1 MSIIFKHIINAFL
14 FLCILK
20 SSFLFSQTY
29 NPQTQNR
36 SWSANNS
43 ISTVFLKASG
53 VDITITPNLNMIQF
67 VDSNGDTYGYDGD
80 NDIPTNWTYEI
91 LDGNDDVPADTT
103 VSADKKTIIFTADPD
118 EDIDIYLKVI
128 DNNGSIIENL
138 SRVQLRLYIRGNL
151 TVASAQWNAC
161 EQAYLLSVNEQTRDG
176 IKLCAPYRVL
186 VYELKSGS
194 IDTSNVIYDSN
205 NDSGHNVNSNSFTL
219 NLGVGNYAA
228 IITNSCNEQVNSSGD
243 GYYYF
248 SVTEA
253 YSIGASSIF
262 SGYQCVGDGFGTTV
276 IKLEGAA
283 KPITWQLKNSN
294 GQVILTHNN
303 TSQYS
308 YQNYNEQFDTQ
319 NFTVTIPNLST
330 GTYTFTFTDGNA
342 CSEDLT
348 FKIQRP
354 EEIKAS
360 VIQNDSKLQLAC
372 YGDSDGEITF
382 LASGGWTEPW
392 DGNYVN
398 PNGWGDPY
406 TFSLTKDGKTFSSGD
421 VLRHF
426 VNGNQ
431 VGYKTSFTGLS
442 AGSYSLIVRENVA
455 TNPYN
460 SNTIYNCAK
469 VFQQTFT
476 ISEPDEFTSSG
487 SVTDIDC
494 NGNESGAIDLSVD
507 GGTANYIYAWTKT
520 GDDSYSATTQDLTD
534 LSAGTYNVTIT
545 DASDCTTTN
554 SFTIIEPVE
563 LIIADAGLSTEIACF
578 GDNGQIR
585 VDITQESVP
594 VTEDSTPEYTYDL
607 YQGDSVVQ
615 TNTTSDLNY
624 TFDAPAGTYK
634 VRVTDVSGC
643 FKETTDITLT
653 QPDPISISTNSTSNV
668 SCNGG
673 SDGFID
679 ITISGGTTNNSS
691 SYTIQWTKEGDP
703 NFSANTEDIS
713 DLSSGTYT
721 ITITDSNDCSV
732 SDTFIIT
739 EPDELTSSG
748 SITNI
753 DCNGNENGAID
764 LSVDGGTANYI
775 YAWTKTGDDSYSA
788 NTQDLTDLSGG
799 TYNVTITDA
808 NDCTTTNSF
817 SIIEPVELII
827 ADAGLSTEIACFG
840 DNGLIRVNITQATVA
855 SYTYALYQ
863 GDSVVQTTTISD
875 LNYTFS
881 APAGTYEVRVTDAN
895 GCASSFTTELT
906 QAEEELLI
914 DIEKTDL
921 NCYNSNNGTIT
932 VTTSGGVAP
941 YTFSWSDSGT
951 GNFRDGLTIGTYTV
965 TITDS
970 IGCVKVRT
978 VEIENGDLFNID
990 PVVTPISC
998 FGADDGSIEL
1008 NLEGG
1013 VSPISFIW
1021 SDDSNAGQSR
1031 NNLPPGDYSVLI
1043 QDASGCEIQ
1052 RDFTIIEPEEISI
1065 ASVVTNATDCDNP
1078 ASGSIDL
1085 QISGGNSPYIF
1096 QWSNGAVTEDISA
1109 LIAQTYLVTVTDSKG
1124 CISEKEFTITRP
1136 DDLEIDLATNIYA
1149 VCESRE
1155 VFQNNTLSISGGV
1168 APYII
1173 QWSGGEVTGN
1183 NNEIMDTKIDGSYQV
1198 TVTDALGCSESISF
1212 DVSTPEIGFPDF
1224 TYDSFYLSNYDA
1236 LSTKDPIDFTNLST
1250 EDFFSVYWD
1259 FGDGNFSEEFDAQHT
1274 YDKKGTYQVTL
1285 TVEFILGCSYSIT
1298 KTIYIG
1304 DSFEIVIPNAFT
1316 PNNDGYNDNFRAVY
1330 YGFKYLKMQIFDTW
1344 GTLIYSEESRTDELI
1359 GWSGRIGSKDG
1370 ENGNY
1375 FYQVSGNSFTDVKF
1389 AKNGSF
1395 TLIR

>member
-1 MSIIFKHIINAFL
+1 
-14 FLCILK
+14 
-20 SSFLFSQTY
+20 
-29 NPQTQNR
+29 
-36 SWSANNS
+36 
-43 ISTVFLKASG
+43 
-53 VDITITPNLNMIQF
+53 MIQF

-128 DNNGSIIENL
+128 DNNGNIIDNL

-176 IKLCAPYRVL
+176 VKLCAPYRVI

-554 SFTIIEPVE
+554 SFTIVEPTE

-594 VTEDSTPEYTYDL
+594 VTEDLTPDYTYDL
-607 YQGDSVVQ
+607 YLGDSVVQ
-615 TNTTSDLNY
+615 TTTTSDLNY

-634 VRVTDVSGC
+634 VRVTDASGC

-673 SDGFID
+673 SDGLID

-691 SYTIQWTKEGDP
+691 SYTIQWIKENDS
-703 NFSANTEDIS
+703 NFSANSEEIS
-713 DLSSGTYT
+713 NLSSGTYT
-721 ITITDSNDCSV
+721 VTITDSNECSV
-732 SDTFIIT
+732 SDTFIIS

-788 NTQDLTDLSGG
+788 TTQDLTDLSGG

-817 SIIEPVELII
+817 TIIEPVELII

-840 DNGLIRVNITQATVA
+840 DNGLIRVNITQTTVA

-932 VTTSGGVAP
+932 VTTTGGVAP

-951 GNFRDGLTIGTYTV
+951 GNYRDGLTIGTYTV

-1065 ASVVTNATDCDNP
+1065 AAVVTNATDCDNP

-1109 LIAQTYLVTVTDSKG
+1109 LIAQTYSVTVTDSKG

-1259 FGDGNFSEEFDAQHT
+1259 FGDGNYSEEVDAQHT

-1359 GWSGRIGSKDG
+1359 GWNGRIGSKDG

>member
-14 FLCILK
+14 FLCIVK
-20 SSFLFSQTY
+20 SSFIFSQTY

-128 DNNGSIIENL
+128 DNNGNIIDNL

-176 IKLCAPYRVL
+176 VKLCAPYRVI

-228 IITNSCNEQVNSSGD
+228 VITNSCNEQVNSSGD

-406 TFSLTKDGKTFSSGD
+406 TFSLTKDGKTISSGD

-545 DASDCTTTN
+545 DANDCTTTN

-594 VTEDSTPEYTYDL
+594 ATEDSTPEYTYAL
-607 YQGDSVVQ
+607 YEGDSVVE
-615 TNTTSDLNY
+615 TTTTSDLNY

-634 VRVTDVSGC
+634 VRVTDASGC

-653 QPDPISISTNSTSNV
+653 QPDPISISTNNTSNV

-673 SDGFID
+673 SDGLID

-691 SYTIQWTKEGDP
+691 SYIIEWIKENDS
-703 NFSANTEDIS
+703 NFSANNEEIS
-713 DLSSGTYT
+713 NLSSGTYT
-721 ITITDSNDCSV
+721 VTITDSNDCSV
-732 SDTFIIT
+732 SDTFIIS

-788 NTQDLTDLSGG
+788 TTQDLTDLSGG

-817 SIIEPVELII
+817 TIIEPVELII

-895 GCASSFTTELT
+895 GCSSSFTTELT

-932 VTTSGGVAP
+932 VTTTGGVAP

-951 GNFRDGLTIGTYTV
+951 GNYRDGLTIGTYTV

-1065 ASVVTNATDCDNP
+1065 AAVVTNATDCDNP

-1109 LIAQTYLVTVTDSKG
+1109 LIAQTYSVTVTDSKG

-1259 FGDGNFSEEFDAQHT
+1259 FGDGNYSEEVDAQHT

-1359 GWSGRIGSKDG
+1359 GWNGRIGSKDG

>member
-1 MSIIFKHIINAFL
+1 
-14 FLCILK
+14 
-20 SSFLFSQTY
+20 
-29 NPQTQNR
+29 
-36 SWSANNS
+36 
-43 ISTVFLKASG
+43 
-53 VDITITPNLNMIQF
+53 MIQF

-128 DNNGSIIENL
+128 DNNGNIIDNL

-176 IKLCAPYRVL
+176 VKLCAPYRVI

-545 DASDCTTTN
+545 DANDCTTTN

-594 VTEDSTPEYTYDL
+594 ATEDSTPEYTYAL
-607 YQGDSVVQ
+607 YEGDSVVE
-615 TNTTSDLNY
+615 TTTTSDLNY

-634 VRVTDVSGC
+634 VRVTDASGC

-653 QPDPISISTNSTSNV
+653 QPDPISISTNNTSNV

-673 SDGFID
+673 SDGLID

-691 SYTIQWTKEGDP
+691 SYTIQWIKENDS
-703 NFSANTEDIS
+703 NFSANSEEIS
-713 DLSSGTYT
+713 NLSSGTYT
-721 ITITDSNDCSV
+721 VTITDSNDCSV
-732 SDTFIIT
+732 SDTFIIS

-788 NTQDLTDLSGG
+788 TTQDLTDLSGG

-817 SIIEPVELII
+817 TIIEPVELII

-895 GCASSFTTELT
+895 GCSSSFTTELT

-932 VTTSGGVAP
+932 VTTTGGVAP

-951 GNFRDGLTIGTYTV
+951 GNYRDGLTIGTYTV

-1065 ASVVTNATDCDNP
+1065 AAVVTNATDCDNP

-1109 LIAQTYLVTVTDSKG
+1109 LIAQTYSVTVTDSKG

-1259 FGDGNFSEEFDAQHT
+1259 FGDGNYSEEVDAQHT

-1359 GWSGRIGSKDG
+1359 GWNGRIGSKDG

>member
-1 MSIIFKHIINAFL
+1 
-14 FLCILK
+14 
-20 SSFLFSQTY
+20 
-29 NPQTQNR
+29 
-36 SWSANNS
+36 
-43 ISTVFLKASG
+43 
-53 VDITITPNLNMIQF
+53 MIQF

-128 DNNGSIIENL
+128 DNNGNIIDNL

-176 IKLCAPYRVL
+176 VKLCAPYRVI

-545 DASDCTTTN
+545 DANDCTTTN
-554 SFTIIEPVE
+554 SFTIVEPVE

-594 VTEDSTPEYTYDL
+594 ATEDSTPEYTYAL
-607 YQGDSVVQ
+607 YEGDSVVE
-615 TNTTSDLNY
+615 TTTTSDLNY

-634 VRVTDVSGC
+634 VRVTDASGC
-643 FKETTDITLT
+643 FKETSDITLT

-673 SDGFID
+673 SDGLID

-691 SYTIQWTKEGDP
+691 SYTIEWIKENDS
-703 NFSANTEDIS
+703 NFSANSEEIS
-713 DLSSGTYT
+713 NLSSGTYT
-721 ITITDSNDCSV
+721 VTITDSNDCSV
-732 SDTFIIT
+732 SDTFIIS

-788 NTQDLTDLSGG
+788 TTQDLTDLSAG

-817 SIIEPVELII
+817 TIVEPVELII

-895 GCASSFTTELT
+895 GCSSSFTTELT

-932 VTTSGGVAP
+932 VTTTGGVAP

-951 GNFRDGLTIGTYTV
+951 GSFRDGLTIGTYTV

-1065 ASVVTNATDCDNP
+1065 AAVVTNATDCDNP

-1109 LIAQTYLVTVTDSKG
+1109 LIAQTYSVTVTDSKG

-1259 FGDGNFSEEFDAQHT
+1259 FGDGNYSEEVDAQHT

-1359 GWSGRIGSKDG
+1359 GWNGRIGSKDG

>member
-14 FLCILK
+14 FLCIVK
-20 SSFLFSQTY
+20 SSFIFSQTY

-53 VDITITPNLNMIQF
+53 IDITITPNLNMIQF

-128 DNNGSIIENL
+128 DNNGNIIDNL

-176 IKLCAPYRVL
+176 VKLCAPYRVI

-205 NDSGHNVNSNSFTL
+205 SDSGHNVNSNSFTL

-554 SFTIIEPVE
+554 SFTIVEPTE

-594 VTEDSTPEYTYDL
+594 ATEDSTPEYTYAL
-607 YQGDSVVQ
+607 YQGDSVGS

-634 VRVTDVSGC
+634 VRVTDASGC
-643 FKETTDITLT
+643 FKETSDITLT

-679 ITISGGTTNNSS
+679 ITISGGTTNDSS
-691 SYTIQWTKEGDP
+691 SYTIQWIKENDS
-703 NFSANTEDIS
+703 NFSANSEEIS
-713 DLSSGTYT
+713 NLSSGTYT
-721 ITITDSNDCSV
+721 VTITDSNDCSV
-732 SDTFIIT
+732 SDTFIIS

-764 LSVDGGTANYI
+764 LSVNGGTANYI

-788 NTQDLTDLSGG
+788 TTQDLTDLSGG

-817 SIIEPVELII
+817 TIIEPVELII

-863 GDSVVQTTTISD
+863 GDSLVQTTTISD

-932 VTTSGGVAP
+932 VTTTGGVAP

-951 GNFRDGLTIGTYTV
+951 GSFRDGLTIGTYTV

-1021 SDDSNAGQSR
+1021 SDNSNAGQSR

-1065 ASVVTNATDCDNP
+1065 SAVVTNATDCDNP

-1109 LIAQTYLVTVTDSKG
+1109 LIAQTYSVTVTDSKG

-1259 FGDGNFSEEFDAQHT
+1259 FGDGNYSEEVDAQHT

-1359 GWSGRIGSKDG
+1359 GWNGRIGSKDG

>member
-14 FLCILK
+14 FLCIVK

-36 SWSANNS
+36 SWSANSS

-128 DNNGSIIENL
+128 DNNGNIIDNL

-176 IKLCAPYRVL
+176 VKLCAPYRVI

-205 NDSGHNVNSNSFTL
+205 SDSGHNVNSNSFTL

-545 DASDCTTTN
+545 DANDCTTTN

-594 VTEDSTPEYTYDL
+594 ATEDSTPEYTYAL
-607 YQGDSVVQ
+607 YEGDSVVE
-615 TNTTSDLNY
+615 TTTTSDLNY

-634 VRVTDVSGC
+634 VRVTDASGC
-643 FKETTDITLT
+643 FKETSDITLT
-653 QPDPISISTNSTSNV
+653 QPDPISISTNNTSNV

-673 SDGFID
+673 SDGLID

-691 SYTIQWTKEGDP
+691 SYIIEWIKENDS
-703 NFSANTEDIS
+703 NFSANNEEIS
-713 DLSSGTYT
+713 NLSSGTYT
-721 ITITDSNDCSV
+721 VTITDSNDCSV
-732 SDTFIIT
+732 SDTFIIS

-788 NTQDLTDLSGG
+788 TTQDLTDLSAG

-817 SIIEPVELII
+817 TIIEPVELII

-895 GCASSFTTELT
+895 GCSSSFTTELT

-932 VTTSGGVAP
+932 VTTTGGVAP

-951 GNFRDGLTIGTYTV
+951 GNYRDGLTIGTYTV

-1065 ASVVTNATDCDNP
+1065 AAVVTNATDCDNP

-1109 LIAQTYLVTVTDSKG
+1109 LIAQTYSVTVTDSKG

-1259 FGDGNFSEEFDAQHT
+1259 FGDGNYSEEVDAQHT

-1359 GWSGRIGSKDG
+1359 GWNGRIGSKDG

>member
-14 FLCILK
+14 FLCIIK
-20 SSFLFSQTY
+20 SSFLFSQTF

-36 SWSANNS
+36 SWSANSS

-128 DNNGSIIENL
+128 DNNGNIIDNL

-176 IKLCAPYRVL
+176 VKLCAPYRVI

-554 SFTIIEPVE
+554 SFTIVEPTE

-594 VTEDSTPEYTYDL
+594 ATEDSTPEYTYAL

-615 TNTTSDLNY
+615 TTTTSDLNY

-634 VRVTDVSGC
+634 VRVTDASGC
-643 FKETTDITLT
+643 FKETSDITLT

-691 SYTIQWTKEGDP
+691 SYTIQWIKENDS
-703 NFSANTEDIS
+703 NFSANSEEIS
-713 DLSSGTYT
+713 NLSSGTYT
-721 ITITDSNDCSV
+721 VTITDSNDCSV
-732 SDTFIIT
+732 SDTFIIS

-788 NTQDLTDLSGG
+788 TTQDLTDLSGG

-817 SIIEPVELII
+817 TIIEPVELII

-1065 ASVVTNATDCDNP
+1065 AAVVTNATDCDNP

-1109 LIAQTYLVTVTDSKG
+1109 LIAQTYSVTVTDSKG

-1259 FGDGNFSEEFDAQHT
+1259 FGDGNYSEEVDAQHT

-1359 GWSGRIGSKDG
+1359 GWNGRIGSKDG

>member
-14 FLCILK
+14 FLCIIK
-20 SSFLFSQTY
+20 SSFLFSQTF

-36 SWSANNS
+36 SWSANSS

-128 DNNGSIIENL
+128 DNNGNIIDNL

-176 IKLCAPYRVL
+176 VKLCAPYRVI

-545 DASDCTTTN
+545 DANDCTTTN
-554 SFTIIEPVE
+554 SFTIVEPVE

-594 VTEDSTPEYTYDL
+594 ATEDSTPEYTYAL
-607 YQGDSVVQ
+607 YEGDSVVE
-615 TNTTSDLNY
+615 TTTTSDLNY

-634 VRVTDVSGC
+634 VRVTDASGC
-643 FKETTDITLT
+643 FKETSDITLT
-653 QPDPISISTNSTSNV
+653 QPDPISISTNNTSNV

-673 SDGFID
+673 SDGLID

-691 SYTIQWTKEGDP
+691 SYTIQWIKENDS
-703 NFSANTEDIS
+703 NFSANSEEIS
-713 DLSSGTYT
+713 NLSSGTYT
-721 ITITDSNDCSV
+721 VTITDSNDCSV
-732 SDTFIIT
+732 SDTFTIS

-788 NTQDLTDLSGG
+788 TTQDLTDLSGG

-817 SIIEPVELII
+817 TIVEPVELII

-895 GCASSFTTELT
+895 GCSSSFTTELT

-932 VTTSGGVAP
+932 VTTTGGVAP

-951 GNFRDGLTIGTYTV
+951 GSFRDGLTIGTYTV

-1065 ASVVTNATDCDNP
+1065 AAVVTNATDCDNP

-1109 LIAQTYLVTVTDSKG
+1109 LIAQTYSVTVTDSKG

-1259 FGDGNFSEEFDAQHT
+1259 FGDGNYSEEVDAQHT

-1359 GWSGRIGSKDG
+1359 GWNGRIGSKDG

>member
-14 FLCILK
+14 FLCIVK

-128 DNNGSIIENL
+128 DNNGNIIDNL

-176 IKLCAPYRVL
+176 VKLCAPYRVI

-406 TFSLTKDGKTFSSGD
+406 TFSLTKDGKTISSGD

-520 GDDSYSATTQDLTD
+520 GDDSYSATTQDLTN

-554 SFTIIEPVE
+554 SFTIVEPTE

-594 VTEDSTPEYTYDL
+594 ATEDSTPEYTYAL
-607 YQGDSVVQ
+607 YEGDSVVE
-615 TNTTSDLNY
+615 TTTTSDLNY

-634 VRVTDVSGC
+634 VRVTDASGC

-673 SDGFID
+673 SDGLID

-691 SYTIQWTKEGDP
+691 SYIIEWIKENDS
-703 NFSANTEDIS
+703 NFSANNEEIS
-713 DLSSGTYT
+713 NLSSGTYT
-721 ITITDSNDCSV
+721 VTITDSNDCSV
-732 SDTFIIT
+732 SDTFIIS

-788 NTQDLTDLSGG
+788 TTQDLTDLSGG

-817 SIIEPVELII
+817 TIIEPVELII

-895 GCASSFTTELT
+895 GCSSSFTTELT

-932 VTTSGGVAP
+932 VTTTGGVAP

-1065 ASVVTNATDCDNP
+1065 AAVVTNATDCDNP

-1109 LIAQTYLVTVTDSKG
+1109 LIAQTYSVTVTDSKG

-1259 FGDGNFSEEFDAQHT
+1259 FGDGNYSEEVDAQHT

-1359 GWSGRIGSKDG
+1359 GWNGRIGSKDG

>member
-14 FLCILK
+14 FLCIIK

-36 SWSANNS
+36 SWSANSS

-128 DNNGSIIENL
+128 DNNGNIIDNL

-176 IKLCAPYRVL
+176 VKLCAPYRVI

-554 SFTIIEPVE
+554 SFTIVEPTE

-594 VTEDSTPEYTYDL
+594 ATEDSTPEYTYAL

-615 TNTTSDLNY
+615 TTTISDLNY
-624 TFDAPAGTYK
+624 TFSAPAGTYK
-634 VRVTDVSGC
+634 VRVTDASGC
-643 FKETTDITLT
+643 FKETSDITLT

-691 SYTIQWTKEGDP
+691 SYTIQWIKENDS
-703 NFSANTEDIS
+703 NFSANSEEIS
-713 DLSSGTYT
+713 NLSSGTYT
-721 ITITDSNDCSV
+721 VTITDSNDCSV
-732 SDTFIIT
+732 SDTFIIS

-788 NTQDLTDLSGG
+788 TTQDLTDLSGG

-817 SIIEPVELII
+817 TIIEPVELII

-895 GCASSFTTELT
+895 GCSSSFTTELT

-932 VTTSGGVAP
+932 VTTTGGVAP

-951 GNFRDGLTIGTYTV
+951 GSFRDGLTIGTYTV

-1065 ASVVTNATDCDNP
+1065 AAVVTNATDCDNP

-1109 LIAQTYLVTVTDSKG
+1109 LIAQTYSVTVTDSKG

-1259 FGDGNFSEEFDAQHT
+1259 FGDGNYSEEVDAQHT

-1359 GWSGRIGSKDG
+1359 GWNGRIGSKDG

>member
-14 FLCILK
+14 FLCIVK
-20 SSFLFSQTY
+20 SSFIFSQTY

-128 DNNGSIIENL
+128 DNNGNIIDNL

-176 IKLCAPYRVL
+176 VKLCAPYRVI

-205 NDSGHNVNSNSFTL
+205 SDSGHNVNSNSFTL

-406 TFSLTKDGKTFSSGD
+406 TFSLTKDGKTISSGD

-554 SFTIIEPVE
+554 SFTIVEPTE

-594 VTEDSTPEYTYDL
+594 ATEDSTPEYTYAL
-607 YQGDSVVQ
+607 YEGDSVVE
-615 TNTTSDLNY
+615 TTTTSDLNY

-634 VRVTDVSGC
+634 VRVTDASGC

-653 QPDPISISTNSTSNV
+653 QPDPISISTNNTSNV

-673 SDGFID
+673 SDGLID

-691 SYTIQWTKEGDP
+691 SYIIEWIKENDS
-703 NFSANTEDIS
+703 NFSANNEEIS
-713 DLSSGTYT
+713 NLSSGTYT
-721 ITITDSNDCSV
+721 VTITDSNDCSV
-732 SDTFIIT
+732 SDTFIIS

-788 NTQDLTDLSGG
+788 TTQDLTDLSAG

-808 NDCTTTNSF
+808 SDCTTTNSF
-817 SIIEPVELII
+817 TIVEPTELII

-895 GCASSFTTELT
+895 GCSSSFTTELT

-932 VTTSGGVAP
+932 VTTTGGVAP

-951 GNFRDGLTIGTYTV
+951 GNYRDGLTIGTYTV

-1065 ASVVTNATDCDNP
+1065 AAVVTNATDCDNP

-1109 LIAQTYLVTVTDSKG
+1109 LIAQTYSVTVTDSKG

-1259 FGDGNFSEEFDAQHT
+1259 FGDGNYSEEVDAQHT

-1359 GWSGRIGSKDG
+1359 GWNGRIGSKDG

>member
-1 MSIIFKHIINAFL
+1 
-14 FLCILK
+14 
-20 SSFLFSQTY
+20 
-29 NPQTQNR
+29 
-36 SWSANNS
+36 
-43 ISTVFLKASG
+43 
-53 VDITITPNLNMIQF
+53 MIQF
-67 VDSNGDTYGYDGD
+67 VDSNGVTYGYDGD

-91 LDGNDDVPADTT
+91 LDGSDDVPANTT
-103 VSADKKTIIFTADPD
+103 VSDDKKSITFSADPD
-118 EDIDIYLKVI
+118 EDLDIYLKVI
-128 DNNGSIIENL
+128 DNNGNIIDNL

-176 IKLCAPYRVL
+176 IKLCAPYRVIVYQL
-186 VYELKSGS
+186 VSGS

-205 NDSGHNVNSNSFTL
+205 NDSDHNVNSNSFTL

-228 IITNSCNEQVNSSGD
+228 IITNSCNERVNSSGD

-262 SGYQCVGDGFGTTV
+262 SGYQCDSDGFGTTV

-283 KPITWQLKNSN
+283 KPITWELKNSS
-294 GQVILTHNN
+294 GQVVRTHNN
-303 TSQYS
+303 TNLYT

-319 NFTVTIPNLST
+319 NFTVTIPNLPT

-348 FKIQRP
+348 FKIEKP

-360 VIQNDSKLQLAC
+360 VIENDSKRQLAC
-372 YGDSDGEITF
+372 YGDNDGEITF

-406 TFSLTKDGKTFSSGD
+406 TFSLTKDGKTFSSND

-442 AGSYSLIVRENVA
+442 AGSYRLIVRENIA

-476 ISEPDEFTSSG
+476 ISEPDEFTSSA
-487 SVTDIDC
+487 STTNIDC
-494 NGNESGAIDLSVD
+494 NGNDSGAIDLSVD
-507 GGTANYIYAWTKT
+507 GGRANYIYTWTKT
-520 GDDSYSATTQDLTD
+520 GDDSFSATTQDLND
-534 LSAGTYNVTIT
+534 LSPGTYNVSIK
-545 DASDCTTTN
+545 DANDCTTTN
-554 SFTIIEPVE
+554 SFTITEPVE

-585 VDITQESVP
+585 VDITQESISA
-594 VTEDSTPEYTYDL
+594 TEDLIPDYTYAL
-607 YQGDSVVQ
+607 YLGDSVVQ
-615 TNTTSDLNY
+615 TTTISDLNY
-624 TFDAPAGTYK
+624 TFSAPAGTYK
-634 VRVTDVSGC
+634 VRVTDASGC
-643 FKETTDITLT
+643 FKETSDITLT
-653 QPDPISISTNSTSNV
+653 QPDPISISTNNTTNV
-668 SCNGG
+668 SCKGG

-679 ITISGGTTNNSS
+679 ITISGGTSNNSS
-691 SYTIQWTKEGDP
+691 PYTIQWIKEDDS
-703 NFSANTEDIS
+703 NFSANSEEIS
-713 DLSSGTYT
+713 NLSSGTYT
-721 ITITDSNDCSV
+721 VTITDSNDCSF
-732 SDTFIIT
+732 SDTFIIF

-753 DCNGNENGAID
+753 DCNGNDGGAID

-775 YAWTKTGDDSYSA
+775 YAWTKTDDNSFSA
-788 NTQDLTDLSGG
+788 NTQDLTDLSPG
-799 TYNVTITDA
+799 TYNVSITDA

-817 SIIEPVELII
+817 TIIEPAELII

-951 GNFRDGLTIGTYTV
+951 GNVRDGLTIGTYTV

-1013 VSPISFIW
+1013 VSPISFTW

-1052 RDFTIIEPEEISI
+1052 RDFIIIEPEEISI
-1065 ASVVTNATDCDNP
+1065 TSTVTNATDCDNP

-1085 QISGGNSPYIF
+1085 QISGGNSPYTF

-1109 LIAQTYLVTVTDSKG
+1109 LIAQTYSVKVTDSKG
-1124 CISEKEFTITRP
+1124 CILEKEFTITRP

-1155 VFQNNTLSISGGV
+1155 VFQNNTLSISGGL

-1250 EDFFSVYWD
+1250 DDFFSAYWD
-1259 FGDGNFSEEFDAQHT
+1259 FGDGNFSEEVDAQHT

-1359 GWSGRIGSKDG
+1359 GWNGRIGSKDG

>member
-14 FLCILK
+14 FLCIVK

-36 SWSANNS
+36 SWSANSS

-128 DNNGSIIENL
+128 DNNGNIIDNL

-176 IKLCAPYRVL
+176 VKLCAPYRVI

-382 LASGGWTEPW
+382 LARGGWTEPW

-545 DASDCTTTN
+545 DANDCTTTN
-554 SFTIIEPVE
+554 SFTIVEPTE

-594 VTEDSTPEYTYDL
+594 ATEDSTPEYTYAL

-615 TNTTSDLNY
+615 TTTTSDLNY

-634 VRVTDVSGC
+634 VRVTDASGC

-679 ITISGGTTNNSS
+679 ITISGGITNNSS
-691 SYTIQWTKEGDP
+691 SYTIQWIKENDS
-703 NFSANTEDIS
+703 NFSANSEEIS
-713 DLSSGTYT
+713 NLSSGTYT
-721 ITITDSNDCSV
+721 VTITDSNDCSV
-732 SDTFIIT
+732 SDTFIIS

-788 NTQDLTDLSGG
+788 TTQDLTDLSGG

-817 SIIEPVELII
+817 TIIEPVELII

-840 DNGLIRVNITQATVA
+840 DNGLIRVNITQATAA

-1065 ASVVTNATDCDNP
+1065 AAVVTNATDCDNP

-1096 QWSNGAVTEDISA
+1096 QWSNGAATEDISA
-1109 LIAQTYLVTVTDSKG
+1109 LIAQTYSVTVTDSKG

-1259 FGDGNFSEEFDAQHT
+1259 FGDGNYSEEVDAQHT

-1359 GWSGRIGSKDG
+1359 GWNGRIGSKDG

>member
-1 MSIIFKHIINAFL
+1 M
-14 FLCILK
+14 
-20 SSFLFSQTY
+20 
-29 NPQTQNR
+29 
-36 SWSANNS
+36 
-43 ISTVFLKASG
+43 
-53 VDITITPNLNMIQF
+53 
-67 VDSNGDTYGYDGD
+67 
-80 NDIPTNWTYEI
+80 
-91 LDGNDDVPADTT
+91 
-103 VSADKKTIIFTADPD
+103 
-118 EDIDIYLKVI
+118 
-128 DNNGSIIENL
+128 

-176 IKLCAPYRVL
+176 VKLCAPYRVI

-205 NDSGHNVNSNSFTL
+205 SDSGHNVNSNSFTL

-476 ISEPDEFTSSG
+476 ISEPDVFTSSG

-520 GDDSYSATTQDLTD
+520 GDDSYSATTQDITD

-554 SFTIIEPVE
+554 SFTIVEP
-563 LIIADAGLSTEIACF
+563 T
-578 GDNGQIR
+578 
-585 VDITQESVP
+585 
-594 VTEDSTPEYTYDL
+594 
-607 YQGDSVVQ
+607 
-615 TNTTSDLNY
+615 
-624 TFDAPAGTYK
+624 
-634 VRVTDVSGC
+634 
-643 FKETTDITLT
+643 
-653 QPDPISISTNSTSNV
+653 
-668 SCNGG
+668 
-673 SDGFID
+673 
-679 ITISGGTTNNSS
+679 
-691 SYTIQWTKEGDP
+691 
-703 NFSANTEDIS
+703 
-713 DLSSGTYT
+713 
-721 ITITDSNDCSV
+721 
-732 SDTFIIT
+732 
-739 EPDELTSSG
+739 
-748 SITNI
+748 
-753 DCNGNENGAID
+753 
-764 LSVDGGTANYI
+764 
-775 YAWTKTGDDSYSA
+775 
-788 NTQDLTDLSGG
+788 
-799 TYNVTITDA
+799 
-808 NDCTTTNSF
+808 
-817 SIIEPVELII
+817 ELII

-863 GDSVVQTTTISD
+863 GNSVVQTTTISD

-932 VTTSGGVAP
+932 VTTTGGVAP

-951 GNFRDGLTIGTYTV
+951 GSFRDGLTIGTYTV

-990 PVVTPISC
+990 PLVTPISC

-1065 ASVVTNATDCDNP
+1065 SAVVTNATDCDNP

-1109 LIAQTYLVTVTDSKG
+1109 LIAQTYSVTVTDSKG

-1236 LSTKDPIDFTNLST
+1236 
-1250 EDFFSVYWD
+1250 
-1259 FGDGNFSEEFDAQHT
+1259 
-1274 YDKKGTYQVTL
+1274 
-1285 TVEFILGCSYSIT
+1285 
-1298 KTIYIG
+1298 
-1304 DSFEIVIPNAFT
+1304 
-1316 PNNDGYNDNFRAVY
+1316 
-1330 YGFKYLKMQIFDTW
+1330 
-1344 GTLIYSEESRTDELI
+1344 
-1359 GWSGRIGSKDG
+1359 
-1370 ENGNY
+1370 
-1375 FYQVSGNSFTDVKF
+1375 
-1389 AKNGSF
+1389 
-1395 TLIR
+1395 

>member
-14 FLCILK
+14 FLCIVK
-20 SSFLFSQTY
+20 SSFIFSQTY

-128 DNNGSIIENL
+128 DNNGNIIDNL

-176 IKLCAPYRVL
+176 VKLCAPYRVI

-554 SFTIIEPVE
+554 SFTIVEPTE

-594 VTEDSTPEYTYDL
+594 ATEDSTPEYTYAL
-607 YQGDSVVQ
+607 YEGDSVVE
-615 TNTTSDLNY
+615 TTTTSDLNY

-634 VRVTDVSGC
+634 VRVTDASGC

-653 QPDPISISTNSTSNV
+653 QPDPISISTNNTSNV

-673 SDGFID
+673 SDGLID

-691 SYTIQWTKEGDP
+691 SYIIEWIKENDS
-703 NFSANTEDIS
+703 NFSANNEEIS
-713 DLSSGTYT
+713 NLSSGTYT
-721 ITITDSNDCSV
+721 VTITDSNDCSV
-732 SDTFIIT
+732 SDTFIIS

-764 LSVDGGTANYI
+764 LSVNGGTANYI

-788 NTQDLTDLSGG
+788 TTQDLTDLSGG

-817 SIIEPVELII
+817 TIIEPVELII

-895 GCASSFTTELT
+895 GCSSSFTTELT

-932 VTTSGGVAP
+932 VTTTGGVAP

-951 GNFRDGLTIGTYTV
+951 GNYRDGLTIGTYTV

-1065 ASVVTNATDCDNP
+1065 AAVVTNATDCDNP

-1109 LIAQTYLVTVTDSKG
+1109 LIAQTYSVTVTDSKG

-1259 FGDGNFSEEFDAQHT
+1259 FGDGNYSEEVDAQHT

-1359 GWSGRIGSKDG
+1359 GWNGRIGSKDG

>member
-1 MSIIFKHIINAFL
+1 
-14 FLCILK
+14 
-20 SSFLFSQTY
+20 
-29 NPQTQNR
+29 
-36 SWSANNS
+36 
-43 ISTVFLKASG
+43 
-53 VDITITPNLNMIQF
+53 MIQF

-128 DNNGSIIENL
+128 DNNGNIIDNL

-176 IKLCAPYRVL
+176 VKLCAPYRVI

-554 SFTIIEPVE
+554 SFTIVEPTE

-594 VTEDSTPEYTYDL
+594 ATEDSTPEYTYVL

-615 TNTTSDLNY
+615 TTTTSDLNY

-634 VRVTDVSGC
+634 VRVTDASGC

-653 QPDPISISTNSTSNV
+653 QPDPISISTNNTSNV

-673 SDGFID
+673 SDGLID

-691 SYTIQWTKEGDP
+691 SYIIEWIKENDS
-703 NFSANTEDIS
+703 NFSANNEEIS
-713 DLSSGTYT
+713 NLSSGTYT
-721 ITITDSNDCSV
+721 VTITDSNDCSV
-732 SDTFIIT
+732 SDTFIIS

-788 NTQDLTDLSGG
+788 TTQDLTDLSAG

-808 NDCTTTNSF
+808 SDCTTTNSF
-817 SIIEPVELII
+817 TIVEPTELII

-932 VTTSGGVAP
+932 VTTTGGVAP

-951 GNFRDGLTIGTYTV
+951 GSFRDGLTIGTYTV

-1065 ASVVTNATDCDNP
+1065 SAVVTNATDCDNP

-1109 LIAQTYLVTVTDSKG
+1109 LIAQTYSVTVTDSKG

-1259 FGDGNFSEEFDAQHT
+1259 FGDGNYSEEVDAQHT

-1359 GWSGRIGSKDG
+1359 GWNGRIGSKDG

>member
-1 MSIIFKHIINAFL
+1 
-14 FLCILK
+14 
-20 SSFLFSQTY
+20 
-29 NPQTQNR
+29 
-36 SWSANNS
+36 
-43 ISTVFLKASG
+43 
-53 VDITITPNLNMIQF
+53 MIQF

-128 DNNGSIIENL
+128 DNNGNIIDNL

-176 IKLCAPYRVL
+176 VKLCAPYRVI

-205 NDSGHNVNSNSFTL
+205 SDSGHNVNSNSFTL

-554 SFTIIEPVE
+554 SFTIVEPIE

-594 VTEDSTPEYTYDL
+594 VTEDSTPEYTYAL
-607 YQGDSVVQ
+607 YEGDSVVQ
-615 TNTTSDLNY
+615 TTTTSDLNY

-634 VRVTDVSGC
+634 VRVTDASGC

-653 QPDPISISTNSTSNV
+653 QPDPISISTNNTSNV

-673 SDGFID
+673 SDGLID

-691 SYTIQWTKEGDP
+691 SYIIEWIKENDS
-703 NFSANTEDIS
+703 NFSANNEEIS
-713 DLSSGTYT
+713 NLSSGTYT
-721 ITITDSNDCSV
+721 VTITDSNDCSV
-732 SDTFIIT
+732 SDTFIIS

-753 DCNGNENGAID
+753 DCNGNDNGAID

-788 NTQDLTDLSGG
+788 TTQDLTDLSAG

-808 NDCTTTNSF
+808 SDCTTTNSF
-817 SIIEPVELII
+817 TIVEPIELII

-895 GCASSFTTELT
+895 GCSSSFTTELT

-932 VTTSGGVAP
+932 VTTTGGVAP

-951 GNFRDGLTIGTYTV
+951 GNYRDGLTIGTYTV

-1065 ASVVTNATDCDNP
+1065 AAVVTNATDCDNP

-1109 LIAQTYLVTVTDSKG
+1109 LIAQTYSVTVTDSKG

-1259 FGDGNFSEEFDAQHT
+1259 FGDGNYSEEVDAQHT

-1359 GWSGRIGSKDG
+1359 GWNGRIGSKDG

>member
-14 FLCILK
+14 FLCIVK
-20 SSFLFSQTY
+20 SSFIFSQTY

-128 DNNGSIIENL
+128 DNNGNIIDNL

-176 IKLCAPYRVL
+176 VKLCAPYRVI

-205 NDSGHNVNSNSFTL
+205 SDSGHNVNSNSFTL

-228 IITNSCNEQVNSSGD
+228 VITNSCNEQVNSSGD

-406 TFSLTKDGKTFSSGD
+406 TFSLTKDGKTISSGD

-545 DASDCTTTN
+545 DANDCTTTN
-554 SFTIIEPVE
+554 SFTIVEPVE

-594 VTEDSTPEYTYDL
+594 ATEDSTPEYTYAL
-607 YQGDSVVQ
+607 YEGDSVVE
-615 TNTTSDLNY
+615 TTTTSDLNY

-634 VRVTDVSGC
+634 VRVTDASGC

-653 QPDPISISTNSTSNV
+653 QPDPISISTNNTSNV

-673 SDGFID
+673 SDGLID

-691 SYTIQWTKEGDP
+691 SYIIEWIKENDS
-703 NFSANTEDIS
+703 NFSANNEEIS
-713 DLSSGTYT
+713 NLSSGTYT
-721 ITITDSNDCSV
+721 VTITDSNDCSV
-732 SDTFIIT
+732 SDTFIIS

-788 NTQDLTDLSGG
+788 TTQDLTDLSGG

-817 SIIEPVELII
+817 TIVEPVELII

-895 GCASSFTTELT
+895 GCSSSFTTELT

-932 VTTSGGVAP
+932 VTTTGGVAP

-951 GNFRDGLTIGTYTV
+951 GNYRDGLTIGTYTV

-1065 ASVVTNATDCDNP
+1065 AAVVTNATDCDNP

-1109 LIAQTYLVTVTDSKG
+1109 LIAQTYSVTVTDSKG

-1173 QWSGGEVTGN
+1173 QWSGGEVKGN

-1259 FGDGNFSEEFDAQHT
+1259 FGDGNYSEEVDAQHT

-1359 GWSGRIGSKDG
+1359 GWNGRIGSKDG

>member
-14 FLCILK
+14 FLCIVK
-20 SSFLFSQTY
+20 SSFIFSQTY

-128 DNNGSIIENL
+128 DNNGNIIDNL

-176 IKLCAPYRVL
+176 VKLCAPYRVI

-442 AGSYSLIVRENVA
+442 AGSYRLIVRENVA

-554 SFTIIEPVE
+554 SFTIVEP
-563 LIIADAGLSTEIACF
+563 T
-578 GDNGQIR
+578 
-585 VDITQESVP
+585 
-594 VTEDSTPEYTYDL
+594 
-607 YQGDSVVQ
+607 
-615 TNTTSDLNY
+615 
-624 TFDAPAGTYK
+624 
-634 VRVTDVSGC
+634 
-643 FKETTDITLT
+643 
-653 QPDPISISTNSTSNV
+653 
-668 SCNGG
+668 
-673 SDGFID
+673 
-679 ITISGGTTNNSS
+679 
-691 SYTIQWTKEGDP
+691 
-703 NFSANTEDIS
+703 
-713 DLSSGTYT
+713 
-721 ITITDSNDCSV
+721 
-732 SDTFIIT
+732 
-739 EPDELTSSG
+739 
-748 SITNI
+748 
-753 DCNGNENGAID
+753 
-764 LSVDGGTANYI
+764 
-775 YAWTKTGDDSYSA
+775 
-788 NTQDLTDLSGG
+788 
-799 TYNVTITDA
+799 
-808 NDCTTTNSF
+808 
-817 SIIEPVELII
+817 ELII

-895 GCASSFTTELT
+895 GCSSSFTTELT

-932 VTTSGGVAP
+932 VTTTGGVAP

-951 GNFRDGLTIGTYTV
+951 GNYRDGLTIGTYTV

-1065 ASVVTNATDCDNP
+1065 AAVVTNATDCDNP

-1109 LIAQTYLVTVTDSKG
+1109 LIAQTYSVTVTDSKG

-1136 DDLEIDLATNIYA
+1136 DDLEIDLATNTYA

-1259 FGDGNFSEEFDAQHT
+1259 FGDGNYSEEVDAQHT

-1359 GWSGRIGSKDG
+1359 GWNGRIGSKDG

>member
-14 FLCILK
+14 FLCIIK

-128 DNNGSIIENL
+128 DNNGNIIDNL

-176 IKLCAPYRVL
+176 VKLCAPYRVI

-554 SFTIIEPVE
+554 SFTIVEPTE

-594 VTEDSTPEYTYDL
+594 ATEDSTPEYTYAL

-615 TNTTSDLNY
+615 TTTTSDLNY

-634 VRVTDVSGC
+634 VRVTDASGC
-643 FKETTDITLT
+643 FKETSDITLT

-673 SDGFID
+673 SDGLID

-691 SYTIQWTKEGDP
+691 SYTIQWIKENDS
-703 NFSANTEDIS
+703 NFSANSEEIS
-713 DLSSGTYT
+713 NLSSGTYT
-721 ITITDSNDCSV
+721 VTITDSNDCSV
-732 SDTFIIT
+732 SDTFIIS

-788 NTQDLTDLSGG
+788 TTQDLTDLSGG

-817 SIIEPVELII
+817 TIIEPVELII

-895 GCASSFTTELT
+895 GCSSSFTTELT

-932 VTTSGGVAP
+932 VTTTGGVAP

-1065 ASVVTNATDCDNP
+1065 AAVVTNATDCDNP

-1109 LIAQTYLVTVTDSKG
+1109 LIAQTYSVTVTDSKG

-1259 FGDGNFSEEFDAQHT
+1259 FGDGNYSEEVDAQHT

-1359 GWSGRIGSKDG
+1359 GWNGRIGSKDG

>member
-1 MSIIFKHIINAFL
+1 MSTIFKHMINAFL
-14 FLCILK
+14 FLCIIK
-20 SSFLFSQTY
+20 SSFLFSQTF

-36 SWSANNS
+36 SWSANSS

-128 DNNGSIIENL
+128 DNNGNIIDNL

-176 IKLCAPYRVL
+176 VKLCAPYRVI

-534 LSAGTYNVTIT
+534 LSGGTYNVTIT
-545 DASDCTTTN
+545 DANDCTTTN

-594 VTEDSTPEYTYDL
+594 VTEDSIPDYTYDL
-607 YQGDSVVQ
+607 YQGDSIVQ

-634 VRVTDVSGC
+634 VRVTDASGC
-643 FKETTDITLT
+643 FKETSDITLT

-679 ITISGGTTNNSS
+679 ITISGGTTNDSS
-691 SYTIQWTKEGDP
+691 SYTIQWIKENDS
-703 NFSANTEDIS
+703 NFSANSEEIS
-713 DLSSGTYT
+713 NLSSGTYT
-721 ITITDSNDCSV
+721 VTITDSNECSV
-732 SDTFIIT
+732 SDTFIIS

-764 LSVDGGTANYI
+764 LSVNGGTANYI

-788 NTQDLTDLSGG
+788 TTQDLTDLSGG

-817 SIIEPVELII
+817 TIIEPVELII

-932 VTTSGGVAP
+932 VTTTGGVAP

-951 GNFRDGLTIGTYTV
+951 GSFRDGLTIGTYTV

-1065 ASVVTNATDCDNP
+1065 SAVVTNATDCDNP

-1109 LIAQTYLVTVTDSKG
+1109 LIAQTYSVTVTDSKG

-1259 FGDGNFSEEFDAQHT
+1259 FGDGNYSEEVDAQHT

-1359 GWSGRIGSKDG
+1359 GWNGRIGSKDG

>member
-1 MSIIFKHIINAFL
+1 
-14 FLCILK
+14 
-20 SSFLFSQTY
+20 
-29 NPQTQNR
+29 
-36 SWSANNS
+36 
-43 ISTVFLKASG
+43 
-53 VDITITPNLNMIQF
+53 MIQF

-91 LDGNDDVPADTT
+91 LDGNDDVPADTS

-128 DNNGSIIENL
+128 DNNGNIIDNL

-176 IKLCAPYRVL
+176 VKLCAPYRVI

-442 AGSYSLIVRENVA
+442 AGSYRLIVRENVA

-545 DASDCTTTN
+545 DANDCTTTN

-594 VTEDSTPEYTYDL
+594 VTEDSTPDYTYDL

-615 TNTTSDLNY
+615 TTTTSDLNY

-634 VRVTDVSGC
+634 VRVTDASGC

-653 QPDPISISTNSTSNV
+653 QPDPISISTNNTSNV

-673 SDGFID
+673 SDGIID

-691 SYTIQWTKEGDP
+691 SYTIQWIKENDS
-703 NFSANTEDIS
+703 NFSANSEEIS
-713 DLSSGTYT
+713 NLSSGTYT
-721 ITITDSNDCSV
+721 VTITDSNDCSI
-732 SDTFIIT
+732 SDTFTIS

-753 DCNGNENGAID
+753 DCNGNDNGAID
-764 LSVDGGTANYI
+764 LSIDGGTANYI

-788 NTQDLTDLSGG
+788 TTQDLTDLSAG

-817 SIIEPVELII
+817 TIIEPVELII

-932 VTTSGGVAP
+932 VTTTGGVAP

-1065 ASVVTNATDCDNP
+1065 AAVVTNATDCDNP

-1109 LIAQTYLVTVTDSKG
+1109 LIAQTYSVTVTDSKG

-1259 FGDGNFSEEFDAQHT
+1259 FGDGNYSEEVDAQHT

-1359 GWSGRIGSKDG
+1359 GWNGRIGSKDG

>member
-14 FLCILK
+14 FLSILK

-354 EEIKAS
+354 EEINAS

-431 VGYKTSFTGLS
+431 VGYKTSFAGLS
-442 AGSYSLIVRENVA
+442 AGSYRLIVRENVA

-634 VRVTDVSGC
+634 VRVTDASGC

-732 SDTFIIT
+732 SDTFTIS

-788 NTQDLTDLSGG
+788 NTQDLIDLSGG

-817 SIIEPVELII
+817 TIIEPVELII

-951 GNFRDGLTIGTYTV
+951 GNFRDGLTIGTYTL

-970 IGCVKVRT
+970 IGCVKVRS

-1065 ASVVTNATDCDNP
+1065 AAVVTNATDCDNP

-1109 LIAQTYLVTVTDSKG
+1109 LIAQTYSVTVTDSKG

-1212 DVSTPEIGFPDF
+1212 DVSTPEIGIPDF

>member
-406 TFSLTKDGKTFSSGD
+406 TFSLTKDGKTLSSGD

-431 VGYKTSFTGLS
+431 VGYKTSFAGLS
-442 AGSYSLIVRENVA
+442 AGSYRLIVRENVA

-545 DASDCTTTN
+545 DANDCTTTN
-554 SFTIIEPVE
+554 SFT
-563 LIIADAGLSTEIACF
+563 
-578 GDNGQIR
+578 
-585 VDITQESVP
+585 
-594 VTEDSTPEYTYDL
+594 
-607 YQGDSVVQ
+607 
-615 TNTTSDLNY
+615 
-624 TFDAPAGTYK
+624 
-634 VRVTDVSGC
+634 
-643 FKETTDITLT
+643 
-653 QPDPISISTNSTSNV
+653 
-668 SCNGG
+668 
-673 SDGFID
+673 
-679 ITISGGTTNNSS
+679 
-691 SYTIQWTKEGDP
+691 
-703 NFSANTEDIS
+703 
-713 DLSSGTYT
+713 
-721 ITITDSNDCSV
+721 
-732 SDTFIIT
+732 
-739 EPDELTSSG
+739 
-748 SITNI
+748 
-753 DCNGNENGAID
+753 
-764 LSVDGGTANYI
+764 
-775 YAWTKTGDDSYSA
+775 
-788 NTQDLTDLSGG
+788 
-799 TYNVTITDA
+799 
-808 NDCTTTNSF
+808 
-817 SIIEPVELII
+817 IIEPVELII

-895 GCASSFTTELT
+895 GCASSFNTELT

-1065 ASVVTNATDCDNP
+1065 AAVVTNAIDCDNP

-1109 LIAQTYLVTVTDSKG
+1109 LIAQTYSVTVTDSKG

-1212 DVSTPEIGFPDF
+1212 DVSTPEIGIPDF

>member
-1 MSIIFKHIINAFL
+1 
-14 FLCILK
+14 
-20 SSFLFSQTY
+20 
-29 NPQTQNR
+29 
-36 SWSANNS
+36 
-43 ISTVFLKASG
+43 
-53 VDITITPNLNMIQF
+53 MIQF

-128 DNNGSIIENL
+128 DNNGNIIDNL

-176 IKLCAPYRVL
+176 VKLCAPYRVI

-554 SFTIIEPVE
+554 SFTIVEPTE

-594 VTEDSTPEYTYDL
+594 ATEDSTPEYTYAL
-607 YQGDSVVQ
+607 YEGDSVVE
-615 TNTTSDLNY
+615 TTTTSDLNY

-634 VRVTDVSGC
+634 VRVTDASGC

-653 QPDPISISTNSTSNV
+653 QPDPISISTNNTSNV

-673 SDGFID
+673 SDGLID

-691 SYTIQWTKEGDP
+691 SYIIEWIKENDS
-703 NFSANTEDIS
+703 NFSANNEEIS
-713 DLSSGTYT
+713 NLSSGTYT
-721 ITITDSNDCSV
+721 VTITDSNDCSV
-732 SDTFIIT
+732 SDTFIIS

-788 NTQDLTDLSGG
+788 TTQDLTDLSGG

-817 SIIEPVELII
+817 TIIEPVELII

-895 GCASSFTTELT
+895 GCSSSFTTELT

-932 VTTSGGVAP
+932 VTTTGGVAP

-1065 ASVVTNATDCDNP
+1065 AAVVTNATDCDNP

-1109 LIAQTYLVTVTDSKG
+1109 LIAQTYSVTVTDSKG

-1259 FGDGNFSEEFDAQHT
+1259 FGDGNYSEEVDAQHT

-1359 GWSGRIGSKDG
+1359 GWNGRIGSKDG

>member
-14 FLCILK
+14 FLCIVK
-20 SSFLFSQTY
+20 SSFIFSQTY

-128 DNNGSIIENL
+128 DNNGNIIDNL

-176 IKLCAPYRVL
+176 VKLCAPYRVI

-205 NDSGHNVNSNSFTL
+205 SDSGHNVNSNSFTL

-406 TFSLTKDGKTFSSGD
+406 TFSLTKDGKTISSGD

-545 DASDCTTTN
+545 DANDCTTTN
-554 SFTIIEPVE
+554 SFTIVEPVE

-594 VTEDSTPEYTYDL
+594 ATEDSTPEYTYAL
-607 YQGDSVVQ
+607 YEGDSVVE
-615 TNTTSDLNY
+615 TTTTSDLNY

-634 VRVTDVSGC
+634 VRVTDASGC

-653 QPDPISISTNSTSNV
+653 QPDPISISTNSISNV

-673 SDGFID
+673 SDGLID

-691 SYTIQWTKEGDP
+691 SYIIEWIKENDS
-703 NFSANTEDIS
+703 NFSANNEEIS
-713 DLSSGTYT
+713 NLSSGTYT
-721 ITITDSNDCSV
+721 VTITDSNDCSV
-732 SDTFIIT
+732 SDTFIIS

-788 NTQDLTDLSGG
+788 TTQDLTDLSGG

-817 SIIEPVELII
+817 TIVEPVELII

-895 GCASSFTTELT
+895 GCSSSFTTELT

-932 VTTSGGVAP
+932 VTTTGGVAP

-951 GNFRDGLTIGTYTV
+951 GNYRDGLTIGTYTV

-1065 ASVVTNATDCDNP
+1065 AAVVTNATDCDNP

-1109 LIAQTYLVTVTDSKG
+1109 LIAQTYSVTVTDSKG

-1259 FGDGNFSEEFDAQHT
+1259 FGDGNYSEEVDAQHT

-1359 GWSGRIGSKDG
+1359 GWNGRIGSKDG

>member
-1 MSIIFKHIINAFL
+1 M
-14 FLCILK
+14 
-20 SSFLFSQTY
+20 
-29 NPQTQNR
+29 
-36 SWSANNS
+36 
-43 ISTVFLKASG
+43 
-53 VDITITPNLNMIQF
+53 
-67 VDSNGDTYGYDGD
+67 
-80 NDIPTNWTYEI
+80 
-91 LDGNDDVPADTT
+91 
-103 VSADKKTIIFTADPD
+103 
-118 EDIDIYLKVI
+118 
-128 DNNGSIIENL
+128 
-138 SRVQLRLYIRGNL
+138 
-151 TVASAQWNAC
+151 
-161 EQAYLLSVNEQTRDG
+161 
-176 IKLCAPYRVL
+176 
-186 VYELKSGS
+186 
-194 IDTSNVIYDSN
+194 
-205 NDSGHNVNSNSFTL
+205 
-219 NLGVGNYAA
+219 
-228 IITNSCNEQVNSSGD
+228 
-243 GYYYF
+243 
-248 SVTEA
+248 
-253 YSIGASSIF
+253 
-262 SGYQCVGDGFGTTV
+262 
-276 IKLEGAA
+276 
-283 KPITWQLKNSN
+283 
-294 GQVILTHNN
+294 
-303 TSQYS
+303 
-308 YQNYNEQFDTQ
+308 
-319 NFTVTIPNLST
+319 
-330 GTYTFTFTDGNA
+330 
-342 CSEDLT
+342 
-348 FKIQRP
+348 
-354 EEIKAS
+354 
-360 VIQNDSKLQLAC
+360 
-372 YGDSDGEITF
+372 
-382 LASGGWTEPW
+382 
-392 DGNYVN
+392 
-398 PNGWGDPY
+398 
-406 TFSLTKDGKTFSSGD
+406 
-421 VLRHF
+421 
-426 VNGNQ
+426 
-431 VGYKTSFTGLS
+431 
-442 AGSYSLIVRENVA
+442 
-455 TNPYN
+455 
-460 SNTIYNCAK
+460 
-469 VFQQTFT
+469 
-476 ISEPDEFTSSG
+476 
-487 SVTDIDC
+487 
-494 NGNESGAIDLSVD
+494 
-507 GGTANYIYAWTKT
+507 
-520 GDDSYSATTQDLTD
+520 
-534 LSAGTYNVTIT
+534 
-545 DASDCTTTN
+545 
-554 SFTIIEPVE
+554 
-563 LIIADAGLSTEIACF
+563 
-578 GDNGQIR
+578 
-585 VDITQESVP
+585 
-594 VTEDSTPEYTYDL
+594 
-607 YQGDSVVQ
+607 
-615 TNTTSDLNY
+615 
-624 TFDAPAGTYK
+624 
-634 VRVTDVSGC
+634 
-643 FKETTDITLT
+643 
-653 QPDPISISTNSTSNV
+653 
-668 SCNGG
+668 
-673 SDGFID
+673 
-679 ITISGGTTNNSS
+679 
-691 SYTIQWTKEGDP
+691 
-703 NFSANTEDIS
+703 
-713 DLSSGTYT
+713 
-721 ITITDSNDCSV
+721 
-732 SDTFIIT
+732 
-739 EPDELTSSG
+739 
-748 SITNI
+748 
-753 DCNGNENGAID
+753 
-764 LSVDGGTANYI
+764 
-775 YAWTKTGDDSYSA
+775 
-788 NTQDLTDLSGG
+788 
-799 TYNVTITDA
+799 
-808 NDCTTTNSF
+808 
-817 SIIEPVELII
+817 
-827 ADAGLSTEIACFG
+827 
-840 DNGLIRVNITQATVA
+840 
-855 SYTYALYQ
+855 
-863 GDSVVQTTTISD
+863 
-875 LNYTFS
+875 
-881 APAGTYEVRVTDAN
+881 
-895 GCASSFTTELT
+895 
-906 QAEEELLI
+906 
-914 DIEKTDL
+914 

-1065 ASVVTNATDCDNP
+1065 AAVVTNAIDCDNP

-1109 LIAQTYLVTVTDSKG
+1109 LIAQTYSVTVTDSKG

-1212 DVSTPEIGFPDF
+1212 DVSTPEIGIPDF

>member
-1 MSIIFKHIINAFL
+1 
-14 FLCILK
+14 
-20 SSFLFSQTY
+20 
-29 NPQTQNR
+29 
-36 SWSANNS
+36 
-43 ISTVFLKASG
+43 
-53 VDITITPNLNMIQF
+53 MIQF

-128 DNNGSIIENL
+128 DNNGNIIDNL

-176 IKLCAPYRVL
+176 VKLCAPYRVI
-186 VYELKSGS
+186 VYELISGS

-205 NDSGHNVNSNSFTL
+205 SDSGHNVNSNSFTL

-554 SFTIIEPVE
+554 SFTIVEPTE

-594 VTEDSTPEYTYDL
+594 ATEDSTPEYTYAL

-615 TNTTSDLNY
+615 TTTTSDLNY

-634 VRVTDVSGC
+634 VRVTDASGC
-643 FKETTDITLT
+643 FKETSDITLT
-653 QPDPISISTNSTSNV
+653 QPDPISISTNSISNV

-691 SYTIQWTKEGDP
+691 SYTVQWIKENDS
-703 NFSANTEDIS
+703 NFSANSEEIS
-713 DLSSGTYT
+713 NLSSGTYT
-721 ITITDSNDCSV
+721 VTITDSNDCSV
-732 SDTFIIT
+732 SDTFTIS

-788 NTQDLTDLSGG
+788 TTQDLTDLSAG

-817 SIIEPVELII
+817 TIIEPVELII

-932 VTTSGGVAP
+932 VTTTGGVAP

-951 GNFRDGLTIGTYTV
+951 GSFRDGLTIGTYTV

-1065 ASVVTNATDCDNP
+1065 AAVVTNATDCDNP

-1096 QWSNGAVTEDISA
+1096 QWSNGAATEDISA
-1109 LIAQTYLVTVTDSKG
+1109 LIAQTYSVTVTDSKG

-1259 FGDGNFSEEFDAQHT
+1259 FGDGNYSEEVDAQHT

-1359 GWSGRIGSKDG
+1359 GWNGRIGSKDG

>member
-1 MSIIFKHIINAFL
+1 
-14 FLCILK
+14 
-20 SSFLFSQTY
+20 
-29 NPQTQNR
+29 
-36 SWSANNS
+36 
-43 ISTVFLKASG
+43 
-53 VDITITPNLNMIQF
+53 MIQF

-128 DNNGSIIENL
+128 DNNGNIIDNL

-176 IKLCAPYRVL
+176 VKLCAPYRVI

-205 NDSGHNVNSNSFTL
+205 SDSGHNVNSNSFTL

-545 DASDCTTTN
+545 DANDCTTTN

-594 VTEDSTPEYTYDL
+594 ATEDSTPEYTYAL
-607 YQGDSVVQ
+607 YEGDSVVE
-615 TNTTSDLNY
+615 TTTTSDLNY

-634 VRVTDVSGC
+634 VRVTDASGC
-643 FKETTDITLT
+643 FKETSDITLT
-653 QPDPISISTNSTSNV
+653 QPDPISISTNSISNV

-673 SDGFID
+673 SDGLID

-691 SYTIQWTKEGDP
+691 SYIIEWIKENDS
-703 NFSANTEDIS
+703 NFSANNEEIS
-713 DLSSGTYT
+713 NLSSGTYT
-721 ITITDSNDCSV
+721 VTITDSNDCSV
-732 SDTFIIT
+732 SDTFIIS

-788 NTQDLTDLSGG
+788 TTQDLTDLSAG

-817 SIIEPVELII
+817 TIIEPVELII

-895 GCASSFTTELT
+895 GCSSSFTTELT

-932 VTTSGGVAP
+932 VTTTGGVAP

-951 GNFRDGLTIGTYTV
+951 GNYRDGLTIGTYTV

-1065 ASVVTNATDCDNP
+1065 AAVVTNATDCDNP

-1109 LIAQTYLVTVTDSKG
+1109 LIAQTYSVTVTDSKG

-1259 FGDGNFSEEFDAQHT
+1259 FGDGNYSEEVDAQHT

-1359 GWSGRIGSKDG
+1359 GWNGRIGSKDG

>member
-1 MSIIFKHIINAFL
+1 MSTIFKHMINAFL
-14 FLCILK
+14 FLCIIK
-20 SSFLFSQTY
+20 SSFLFSQTF

-36 SWSANNS
+36 SWSANSS

-128 DNNGSIIENL
+128 DNNGNIIDNL

-176 IKLCAPYRVL
+176 VKLCAPYRVI

-554 SFTIIEPVE
+554 SFTIVEPTE

-594 VTEDSTPEYTYDL
+594 ATEDSTPEYTYAL
-607 YQGDSVVQ
+607 YEGDSVVQ
-615 TNTTSDLNY
+615 TTTTSDLNY

-634 VRVTDVSGC
+634 VRVTDASGC
-643 FKETTDITLT
+643 FKETSDITLT

-679 ITISGGTTNNSS
+679 ITISGGTTNDSS
-691 SYTIQWTKEGDP
+691 SYTIQWIKENDS
-703 NFSANTEDIS
+703 NFSANSEEIS
-713 DLSSGTYT
+713 NLSSGTYT
-721 ITITDSNDCSV
+721 VTITDSNDCSI
-732 SDTFIIT
+732 SDIFTIS

-788 NTQDLTDLSGG
+788 TTQDLTDLSGG

-817 SIIEPVELII
+817 TIIEPVELII

-840 DNGLIRVNITQATVA
+840 DNGLIRVNITQATAA
-855 SYTYALYQ
+855 SYTYALFQ
-863 GDSVVQTTTISD
+863 GDSVIQTTTISD

-951 GNFRDGLTIGTYTV
+951 GNYRDGLTIGTYTV

-1065 ASVVTNATDCDNP
+1065 AAVVTNATDCDNP

-1109 LIAQTYLVTVTDSKG
+1109 LIAQTYSVTVTDSKG

-1259 FGDGNFSEEFDAQHT
+1259 FGDGNYSEEVDAQHT

-1359 GWSGRIGSKDG
+1359 GWNGRIGSKDG

>member
-1 MSIIFKHIINAFL
+1 
-14 FLCILK
+14 
-20 SSFLFSQTY
+20 
-29 NPQTQNR
+29 
-36 SWSANNS
+36 
-43 ISTVFLKASG
+43 
-53 VDITITPNLNMIQF
+53 MIQF

-128 DNNGSIIENL
+128 DNNGNIIDNL

-176 IKLCAPYRVL
+176 VKLCAPYRVI

-442 AGSYSLIVRENVA
+442 AGSYSLIVRENVD

-554 SFTIIEPVE
+554 SFTIVEPTE

-578 GDNGQIR
+578 GDNGLIR
-585 VDITQESVP
+585 VNITQATVAS
-594 VTEDSTPEYTYDL
+594 YTYAL

-615 TNTTSDLNY
+615 TTTISDLNY
-624 TFDAPAGTYK
+624 TFSAPAGTYK
-634 VRVTDVSGC
+634 VRVTDASGC
-643 FKETTDITLT
+643 FKETSDITLT
-653 QPDPISISTNSTSNV
+653 QPDPITISTNSTSNV

-691 SYTIQWTKEGDP
+691 SYTIQWIKENDS
-703 NFSANTEDIS
+703 NFSANSEEIS
-713 DLSSGTYT
+713 NLSSGTYT
-721 ITITDSNDCSV
+721 VTIIDSNDCSV
-732 SDTFIIT
+732 SDTFIIS

-753 DCNGNENGAID
+753 DCNGNDNGAID
-764 LSVDGGTANYI
+764 LSIDGGTANYI

-788 NTQDLTDLSGG
+788 TTQDLTDLSGG

-817 SIIEPVELII
+817 TIIEPVELII

-881 APAGTYEVRVTDAN
+881 APAGTYEVKVTDAN
-895 GCASSFTTELT
+895 GCSSSFTTELT

-932 VTTSGGVAP
+932 VTTTGGVAP

-1065 ASVVTNATDCDNP
+1065 AAVVTNATDCDNP

-1109 LIAQTYLVTVTDSKG
+1109 LIAQTYSVTVTDSKG

-1259 FGDGNFSEEFDAQHT
+1259 FGDGNYSEEVDAQHT

-1359 GWSGRIGSKDG
+1359 GWNGRIGSKDG

>member
-1 MSIIFKHIINAFL
+1 
-14 FLCILK
+14 
-20 SSFLFSQTY
+20 
-29 NPQTQNR
+29 
-36 SWSANNS
+36 
-43 ISTVFLKASG
+43 
-53 VDITITPNLNMIQF
+53 MIQF

-128 DNNGSIIENL
+128 DNNGNIIDNL

-176 IKLCAPYRVL
+176 VKLCAPYRVI

-205 NDSGHNVNSNSFTL
+205 SDSGHNVNSNSFTL

-476 ISEPDEFTSSG
+476 ISEPDEFRSSG

-554 SFTIIEPVE
+554 SFTIVEPTE

-594 VTEDSTPEYTYDL
+594 ATEDSTPEYTYAL
-607 YQGDSVVQ
+607 YEGDSVVE
-615 TNTTSDLNY
+615 TTTTSDLNY

-634 VRVTDVSGC
+634 VRVTDASGC

-653 QPDPISISTNSTSNV
+653 QPDPISISTNNTSNV

-673 SDGFID
+673 SDGLID

-691 SYTIQWTKEGDP
+691 SYIIEWIKENDS
-703 NFSANTEDIS
+703 NFSANNEEIS
-713 DLSSGTYT
+713 NLSSGTYT
-721 ITITDSNDCSV
+721 VTITDSNDCSV
-732 SDTFIIT
+732 SDTFIIS

-788 NTQDLTDLSGG
+788 TTQDLTDLSGG

-817 SIIEPVELII
+817 TIIEPVELII

-895 GCASSFTTELT
+895 GCSSSFTTELT

-932 VTTSGGVAP
+932 VTTTGGVAP

-951 GNFRDGLTIGTYTV
+951 GNYRDGLTIGTYTV

-1065 ASVVTNATDCDNP
+1065 AAVVTNATDCDNP

-1109 LIAQTYLVTVTDSKG
+1109 LIAQTYSVTVTDSKG

-1259 FGDGNFSEEFDAQHT
+1259 FGDGNYSEEVDAQHT

-1359 GWSGRIGSKDG
+1359 GWNGRIGSKDG

>member
-1 MSIIFKHIINAFL
+1 
-14 FLCILK
+14 
-20 SSFLFSQTY
+20 
-29 NPQTQNR
+29 
-36 SWSANNS
+36 
-43 ISTVFLKASG
+43 
-53 VDITITPNLNMIQF
+53 MIQF

-128 DNNGSIIENL
+128 DNNGNIIDNL

-176 IKLCAPYRVL
+176 VKLCAPYRVI

-476 ISEPDEFTSSG
+476 ISEPDVFTSSG

-554 SFTIIEPVE
+554 SFTIVEPTE

-594 VTEDSTPEYTYDL
+594 ATEDSTPEYTYAL
-607 YQGDSVVQ
+607 YEGDSVVE
-615 TNTTSDLNY
+615 TTTTSDLNY

-634 VRVTDVSGC
+634 VRVTDASGC

-653 QPDPISISTNSTSNV
+653 QPDPISISTNNTSNV

-673 SDGFID
+673 SDGLID

-691 SYTIQWTKEGDP
+691 SYIIEWIKENDS
-703 NFSANTEDIS
+703 NFSANNEEIS
-713 DLSSGTYT
+713 NLSSGTYT
-721 ITITDSNDCSV
+721 VTITDSNDCSV
-732 SDTFIIT
+732 SDTFIIS

-788 NTQDLTDLSGG
+788 TTQDLTDLSGG

-817 SIIEPVELII
+817 TIIEPVELII

-895 GCASSFTTELT
+895 GCSSSFTTELT

-932 VTTSGGVAP
+932 VTTTGGVAP

-951 GNFRDGLTIGTYTV
+951 GNYRDGLTIGTYTV

-1065 ASVVTNATDCDNP
+1065 AAVVTNATDCDNP

-1109 LIAQTYLVTVTDSKG
+1109 LIAQTYSVTVTDSKG

-1259 FGDGNFSEEFDAQHT
+1259 FGDGNYSEEVDAQHT

-1359 GWSGRIGSKDG
+1359 GWNGRIGSKDG

-1389 AKNGSF
+1389 TKNGSF

>member
-1 MSIIFKHIINAFL
+1 
-14 FLCILK
+14 
-20 SSFLFSQTY
+20 
-29 NPQTQNR
+29 
-36 SWSANNS
+36 
-43 ISTVFLKASG
+43 
-53 VDITITPNLNMIQF
+53 MIQF

-128 DNNGSIIENL
+128 DNNGNIIDNL

-176 IKLCAPYRVL
+176 VKLCAPYRVI

-205 NDSGHNVNSNSFTL
+205 SDSGHNVNSNSFTL

-406 TFSLTKDGKTFSSGD
+406 TFSLTKDGKTISSGD

-554 SFTIIEPVE
+554 SFTIVEPTE

-594 VTEDSTPEYTYDL
+594 ATEDSTPEYTYAL
-607 YQGDSVVQ
+607 YEGDSVVE
-615 TNTTSDLNY
+615 TTTTSDLNY

-634 VRVTDVSGC
+634 VRVTDASGC
-643 FKETTDITLT
+643 FKETSDITLT
-653 QPDPISISTNSTSNV
+653 QPDPISISTNSISNV

-673 SDGFID
+673 SDGLID

-691 SYTIQWTKEGDP
+691 SYIIEWIKENDS
-703 NFSANTEDIS
+703 NFSANNEEIS
-713 DLSSGTYT
+713 NLSSGTYT
-721 ITITDSNDCSV
+721 VTITDSNDCSV
-732 SDTFIIT
+732 SDTFIIS

-788 NTQDLTDLSGG
+788 TTQDLTDLSGG

-817 SIIEPVELII
+817 TIIEPVELII

-895 GCASSFTTELT
+895 GCSSSFTTELT

-932 VTTSGGVAP
+932 VTTTGGVAP

-951 GNFRDGLTIGTYTV
+951 GSFRDGLTIGTYTV

-1065 ASVVTNATDCDNP
+1065 AAVVTNATDCDNP

-1109 LIAQTYLVTVTDSKG
+1109 LIAQTYSVTVTDSKG

-1259 FGDGNFSEEFDAQHT
+1259 FGDGNYSEEVDAQHT

-1359 GWSGRIGSKDG
+1359 GWNGRIGSKDG

>member
-14 FLCILK
+14 FLCIVK
-20 SSFLFSQTY
+20 SSFIFSQTY

-128 DNNGSIIENL
+128 DNNGNIIDNL

-176 IKLCAPYRVL
+176 VKLCAPYRVI

-205 NDSGHNVNSNSFTL
+205 SDSGHNVNSNSFTL

-554 SFTIIEPVE
+554 SFTIVEP
-563 LIIADAGLSTEIACF
+563 T
-578 GDNGQIR
+578 
-585 VDITQESVP
+585 
-594 VTEDSTPEYTYDL
+594 
-607 YQGDSVVQ
+607 
-615 TNTTSDLNY
+615 
-624 TFDAPAGTYK
+624 
-634 VRVTDVSGC
+634 
-643 FKETTDITLT
+643 
-653 QPDPISISTNSTSNV
+653 
-668 SCNGG
+668 
-673 SDGFID
+673 
-679 ITISGGTTNNSS
+679 
-691 SYTIQWTKEGDP
+691 
-703 NFSANTEDIS
+703 
-713 DLSSGTYT
+713 
-721 ITITDSNDCSV
+721 
-732 SDTFIIT
+732 
-739 EPDELTSSG
+739 
-748 SITNI
+748 
-753 DCNGNENGAID
+753 
-764 LSVDGGTANYI
+764 
-775 YAWTKTGDDSYSA
+775 
-788 NTQDLTDLSGG
+788 
-799 TYNVTITDA
+799 
-808 NDCTTTNSF
+808 
-817 SIIEPVELII
+817 ELII

-951 GNFRDGLTIGTYTV
+951 GNYRDGLTIGTYTV

-1065 ASVVTNATDCDNP
+1065 AAVVTNATDCDNP

-1109 LIAQTYLVTVTDSKG
+1109 LIAQTYSVTVTDSKG

-1259 FGDGNFSEEFDAQHT
+1259 FGDGNYSEEVDAQHT

-1359 GWSGRIGSKDG
+1359 GWNGRIGSKDG

>member
-14 FLCILK
+14 FLCIVK
-20 SSFLFSQTY
+20 SSFIFSQTY

-128 DNNGSIIENL
+128 DNNGNIIDNL

-176 IKLCAPYRVL
+176 VKLCAPYRVI

-554 SFTIIEPVE
+554 SFTIVEPTE

-594 VTEDSTPEYTYDL
+594 ATEDSTPEYTYAL
-607 YQGDSVVQ
+607 YEGDSVVE
-615 TNTTSDLNY
+615 TTTTSDLNY

-634 VRVTDVSGC
+634 VRVTDASGC

-653 QPDPISISTNSTSNV
+653 QPDPISISTNNTSNV

-673 SDGFID
+673 SDGLID

-691 SYTIQWTKEGDP
+691 SYIIEWIKENDS
-703 NFSANTEDIS
+703 NFSANNEEIS
-713 DLSSGTYT
+713 NLSSGTYT
-721 ITITDSNDCSV
+721 VTITDSNDCSV
-732 SDTFIIT
+732 SDTFIIS

-788 NTQDLTDLSGG
+788 TTQDLTDLSGG

-817 SIIEPVELII
+817 TIIEPVELII

-895 GCASSFTTELT
+895 GCSSSFTTELT

-932 VTTSGGVAP
+932 VTTRVELLHIHLAGV
-941 YTFSWSDSGT
+941 
-951 GNFRDGLTIGTYTV
+951 IQ
-965 TITDS
+965 
-970 IGCVKVRT
+970 
-978 VEIENGDLFNID
+978 
-990 PVVTPISC
+990 
-998 FGADDGSIEL
+998 EL
-1008 NLEGG
+1008 
-1013 VSPISFIW
+1013 V
-1021 SDDSNAGQSR
+1021 
-1031 NNLPPGDYSVLI
+1031 
-1043 QDASGCEIQ
+1043 
-1052 RDFTIIEPEEISI
+1052 IIEM
-1065 ASVVTNATDCDNP
+1065 V
-1078 ASGSIDL
+1078 L
-1085 QISGGNSPYIF
+1085 R
-1096 QWSNGAVTEDISA
+1096 
-1109 LIAQTYLVTVTDSKG
+1109 L
-1124 CISEKEFTITRP
+1124 
-1136 DDLEIDLATNIYA
+1136 
-1149 VCESRE
+1149 
-1155 VFQNNTLSISGGV
+1155 
-1168 APYII
+1168 
-1173 QWSGGEVTGN
+1173 
-1183 NNEIMDTKIDGSYQV
+1183 
-1198 TVTDALGCSESISF
+1198 
-1212 DVSTPEIGFPDF
+1212 
-1224 TYDSFYLSNYDA
+1224 
-1236 LSTKDPIDFTNLST
+1236 
-1250 EDFFSVYWD
+1250 
-1259 FGDGNFSEEFDAQHT
+1259 
-1274 YDKKGTYQVTL
+1274 
-1285 TVEFILGCSYSIT
+1285 
-1298 KTIYIG
+1298 
-1304 DSFEIVIPNAFT
+1304 
-1316 PNNDGYNDNFRAVY
+1316 
-1330 YGFKYLKMQIFDTW
+1330 
-1344 GTLIYSEESRTDELI
+1344 ELI
-1359 GWSGRIGSKDG
+1359 
-1370 ENGNY
+1370 
-1375 FYQVSGNSFTDVKF
+1375 
-1389 AKNGSF
+1389 
-1395 TLIR
+1395 L

>member
-1 MSIIFKHIINAFL
+1 M
-14 FLCILK
+14 
-20 SSFLFSQTY
+20 
-29 NPQTQNR
+29 
-36 SWSANNS
+36 
-43 ISTVFLKASG
+43 
-53 VDITITPNLNMIQF
+53 
-67 VDSNGDTYGYDGD
+67 
-80 NDIPTNWTYEI
+80 
-91 LDGNDDVPADTT
+91 
-103 VSADKKTIIFTADPD
+103 
-118 EDIDIYLKVI
+118 
-128 DNNGSIIENL
+128 
-138 SRVQLRLYIRGNL
+138 
-151 TVASAQWNAC
+151 
-161 EQAYLLSVNEQTRDG
+161 
-176 IKLCAPYRVL
+176 
-186 VYELKSGS
+186 
-194 IDTSNVIYDSN
+194 
-205 NDSGHNVNSNSFTL
+205 
-219 NLGVGNYAA
+219 
-228 IITNSCNEQVNSSGD
+228 
-243 GYYYF
+243 
-248 SVTEA
+248 
-253 YSIGASSIF
+253 
-262 SGYQCVGDGFGTTV
+262 
-276 IKLEGAA
+276 
-283 KPITWQLKNSN
+283 
-294 GQVILTHNN
+294 
-303 TSQYS
+303 
-308 YQNYNEQFDTQ
+308 
-319 NFTVTIPNLST
+319 
-330 GTYTFTFTDGNA
+330 
-342 CSEDLT
+342 
-348 FKIQRP
+348 
-354 EEIKAS
+354 
-360 VIQNDSKLQLAC
+360 
-372 YGDSDGEITF
+372 
-382 LASGGWTEPW
+382 
-392 DGNYVN
+392 
-398 PNGWGDPY
+398 
-406 TFSLTKDGKTFSSGD
+406 
-421 VLRHF
+421 
-426 VNGNQ
+426 
-431 VGYKTSFTGLS
+431 
-442 AGSYSLIVRENVA
+442 
-455 TNPYN
+455 
-460 SNTIYNCAK
+460 
-469 VFQQTFT
+469 
-476 ISEPDEFTSSG
+476 TSSG
-487 SVTDIDC
+487 SITNIDC
-494 NGNESGAIDLSVD
+494 NGNENGAIDLSVN

-534 LSAGTYNVTIT
+534 LS
-545 DASDCTTTN
+545 
-554 SFTIIEPVE
+554 
-563 LIIADAGLSTEIACF
+563 
-578 GDNGQIR
+578 
-585 VDITQESVP
+585 
-594 VTEDSTPEYTYDL
+594 
-607 YQGDSVVQ
+607 
-615 TNTTSDLNY
+615 
-624 TFDAPAGTYK
+624 
-634 VRVTDVSGC
+634 
-643 FKETTDITLT
+643 
-653 QPDPISISTNSTSNV
+653 
-668 SCNGG
+668 
-673 SDGFID
+673 
-679 ITISGGTTNNSS
+679 
-691 SYTIQWTKEGDP
+691 
-703 NFSANTEDIS
+703 
-713 DLSSGTYT
+713 
-721 ITITDSNDCSV
+721 
-732 SDTFIIT
+732 
-739 EPDELTSSG
+739 
-748 SITNI
+748 
-753 DCNGNENGAID
+753 
-764 LSVDGGTANYI
+764 
-775 YAWTKTGDDSYSA
+775 
-788 NTQDLTDLSGG
+788 GG

-817 SIIEPVELII
+817 TIIEPVELII

-895 GCASSFTTELT
+895 GCSSSFTTELT

-932 VTTSGGVAP
+932 VTTTGGVAP

-1065 ASVVTNATDCDNP
+1065 SAVVTNATDCDNP

-1109 LIAQTYLVTVTDSKG
+1109 LIAQTYSVTVTDSKG
-1124 CISEKEFTITRP
+1124 CIFEKEFTITRP

-1259 FGDGNFSEEFDAQHT
+1259 FGDGNYSEEVDAQHT

-1359 GWSGRIGSKDG
+1359 GWNGRIGSKDG

>member
-1 MSIIFKHIINAFL
+1 
-14 FLCILK
+14 
-20 SSFLFSQTY
+20 
-29 NPQTQNR
+29 
-36 SWSANNS
+36 
-43 ISTVFLKASG
+43 
-53 VDITITPNLNMIQF
+53 MIQF

-128 DNNGSIIENL
+128 DNNGNIIDNL

-176 IKLCAPYRVL
+176 VKLCAPYRVI

-554 SFTIIEPVE
+554 SFTIVEPTE

-594 VTEDSTPEYTYDL
+594 VTEDLTPEYTYAL

-615 TNTTSDLNY
+615 TTTTSDLNY

-634 VRVTDVSGC
+634 VRVTDASGC

-653 QPDPISISTNSTSNV
+653 QPDPISISTNNTSNV

-673 SDGFID
+673 SDGLID

-691 SYTIQWTKEGDP
+691 SYTIQWIKENDS
-703 NFSANTEDIS
+703 NFSANSEEIS
-713 DLSSGTYT
+713 NLSSGTYT
-721 ITITDSNDCSV
+721 VTITDSNECSV
-732 SDTFIIT
+732 SDTFIIS

-788 NTQDLTDLSGG
+788 TTQDLTDLSGG

-817 SIIEPVELII
+817 TIIEPVELII

-863 GDSVVQTTTISD
+863 GNSVVQTTTISD

-932 VTTSGGVAP
+932 VTTTGGVAP

-951 GNFRDGLTIGTYTV
+951 GSFRDGLTIGTYTV

-1065 ASVVTNATDCDNP
+1065 AAVVTNATDCDNP

-1109 LIAQTYLVTVTDSKG
+1109 LIAQTYSVTVTDSKG

-1259 FGDGNFSEEFDAQHT
+1259 FGDGNYSEEVDAQHT

-1359 GWSGRIGSKDG
+1359 GWNGRIGSKDG

>member
-14 FLCILK
+14 FLCIIK
-20 SSFLFSQTY
+20 SSFLFSQTF

-128 DNNGSIIENL
+128 DNNGNIIDNL

-176 IKLCAPYRVL
+176 VKLCAPYRVI

-554 SFTIIEPVE
+554 SFTIVEPTE

-594 VTEDSTPEYTYDL
+594 VTEDSIPDYTYDL

-634 VRVTDVSGC
+634 VRVTDASGC

-653 QPDPISISTNSTSNV
+653 QPDPISISTNNTSNV

-673 SDGFID
+673 SDGLID

-691 SYTIQWTKEGDP
+691 SYTIQWIKENDS
-703 NFSANTEDIS
+703 NFSANSEEIS
-713 DLSSGTYT
+713 NLSSGTYT
-721 ITITDSNDCSV
+721 VTITDSNDCSV
-732 SDTFIIT
+732 SDTFIIS

-788 NTQDLTDLSGG
+788 TTQDLTDLSGG

-817 SIIEPVELII
+817 TIIEPVELII

-881 APAGTYEVRVTDAN
+881 VPAGAYEVRVTDAN
-895 GCASSFTTELT
+895 GCSSSFTTELT

-932 VTTSGGVAP
+932 VTTTGGVAP

-951 GNFRDGLTIGTYTV
+951 GNYRDGLTIGTYTV

-1065 ASVVTNATDCDNP
+1065 SAVVTNATDCDNP

-1109 LIAQTYLVTVTDSKG
+1109 LIAQTYSVTVTDSKG

-1259 FGDGNFSEEFDAQHT
+1259 FGDGNYSEEVDAQHT

-1359 GWSGRIGSKDG
+1359 GWNGRIGSKDG

>member
-14 FLCILK
+14 FLFIVK

-128 DNNGSIIENL
+128 DNNGNIIDNL

-176 IKLCAPYRVL
+176 VKLCAPYRVI

-520 GDDSYSATTQDLTD
+520 GDDSFSATTEDLND
-534 LSAGTYNVTIT
+534 LSA
-545 DASDCTTTN
+545 
-554 SFTIIEPVE
+554 
-563 LIIADAGLSTEIACF
+563 
-578 GDNGQIR
+578 
-585 VDITQESVP
+585 
-594 VTEDSTPEYTYDL
+594 
-607 YQGDSVVQ
+607 
-615 TNTTSDLNY
+615 
-624 TFDAPAGTYK
+624 
-634 VRVTDVSGC
+634 
-643 FKETTDITLT
+643 
-653 QPDPISISTNSTSNV
+653 
-668 SCNGG
+668 
-673 SDGFID
+673 
-679 ITISGGTTNNSS
+679 
-691 SYTIQWTKEGDP
+691 
-703 NFSANTEDIS
+703 
-713 DLSSGTYT
+713 
-721 ITITDSNDCSV
+721 
-732 SDTFIIT
+732 
-739 EPDELTSSG
+739 
-748 SITNI
+748 
-753 DCNGNENGAID
+753 
-764 LSVDGGTANYI
+764 
-775 YAWTKTGDDSYSA
+775 
-788 NTQDLTDLSGG
+788 G

-817 SIIEPVELII
+817 TIIEPVELII

-895 GCASSFTTELT
+895 GCSSSFTTELT

-932 VTTSGGVAP
+932 VTTTGGVAP

-951 GNFRDGLTIGTYTV
+951 GSFRDGLTIGTYTV

-1043 QDASGCEIQ
+1043 RDASGCEIQ

-1065 ASVVTNATDCDNP
+1065 AAVVTNATDCDNP

-1109 LIAQTYLVTVTDSKG
+1109 LIAQTYSVTVTDSKG
-1124 CISEKEFTITRP
+1124 CIFEKEFTITRP

-1168 APYII
+1168 SPYII

-1259 FGDGNFSEEFDAQHT
+1259 FGDGNYSEEVDAQHT

-1359 GWSGRIGSKDG
+1359 GWNGRIGSKDG

-1375 FYQVSGNSFTDVKF
+1375 FYQVSGNSFTGIKF